1 MKVPYRLIPEIER
14 RLSAWNEWATRQS
27 QAKAAPRPCVTISR
41 EFGCQAYPLAE
52 ALHARLNAG
61 AKTGAEWTVL
71 DRLLLEKIAQKSGY
85 AKAELEYITQV
96 DPTFQSMLTT
106 FMGREHA
113 DPFEVF
119 FYIKKTV
126 RYFAKAG
133 NSIIVGRGGVCLTQD
148 LPQVLH
154 VRLTAPMAFKL
165 KTIMAYMGNTKE
177 EAREHIEAR
186 QAERDEFT
194 RHFTKMDLSD
204 PHLYHLLINNE
215 KFTVTEMTDIITER
229 LGGLVANRP
238 ADT

>member
-1 MKVPYRLIPEIER
+1 MKAPYRLIPEIEK
-14 RLSAWNEWATRQS
+14 RLRAWNQWAARQVHE
-27 QAKAAPRPCVTISR
+27 KETPRPCVTISR

-52 ALHARLNAG
+52 ALHARLNAR
-61 AKTGAEWTVL
+61 ARNGAEWTVL

-85 AKAELEYITQV
+85 AKAELEYITHV
-96 DPTFQSMLTT
+96 DPTFQSMITT

-119 FYIKKTV
+119 FYTKKTV

-148 LPQVLH
+148 LPHVLH

-165 KTIMAYMGNTKE
+165 KTIMAYMGNSE
-177 EAREHIEAR
+177 DEARAHIEAR

-215 KFTVTEMTDIITER
+215 KFTIPEMTDIVTGR
-229 LGGLVANRP
+229 LDGMIAN
-238 ADT
+238 

>member
-1 MKVPYRLIPEIER
+1 MKAPYRLIPEIEK
-14 RLSAWNEWATRQS
+14 RLNAWNEWAVRQ
-27 QAKAAPRPCVTISR
+27 AREKETPKPCVTISR

-52 ALHARLNAG
+52 ALHARLNAE
-61 AKTGAEWTVL
+61 AASKAEWTVL

-85 AKAELEYITQV
+85 AKAELEYITHV
-96 DPTFQSMLTT
+96 DPTFQSMITT

-148 LPQVLH
+148 LPHVLH

-165 KTIMAYMGNTKE
+165 KIIMAYMGNSEE

-186 QAERDEFT
+186 QSERDEFT
-194 RHFTKMDLSD
+194 RHFTKMDLAD

-215 KFTVTEMTDIITER
+215 KFTIPEITDIVTER
-229 LGGLVANRP
+229 LKGLLAN
-238 ADT
+238 

>member
-1 MKVPYRLIPEIER
+1 MKVPYLIIPEIEK
-14 RLSAWNEWATRQS
+14 RLRAWNEWAVRQAH
-27 QAKAAPRPCVTISR
+27 AKEKPKPCVTISR

-52 ALHARLNAG
+52 ALHARLNETS
-61 AKTGAEWTVL
+61 KNGAEWTVL
-71 DRLLLEKIAQKSGY
+71 DRLLLEKIAKKSGY

-96 DPTFQSMLTT
+96 DPTFQSMITT

-148 LPQVLH
+148 MSHVLH
-154 VRLTAPMAFKL
+154 VRLTAPLAFKL
-165 KTIMAYMGNTKE
+165 KIIMAYMGNTEK
-177 EAREHIEAR
+177 EARKHIETR

-204 PHLYHLLINNE
+204 PHLYHLLINND
-215 KFTVTEMTDIITER
+215 KFSVAEIADIIIER
-229 LGGLVANRP
+229 LDRFQVG
-238 ADT
+238 

>member
-1 MKVPYRLIPEIER
+1 MKAPYRLIPEIEK
-14 RLSAWNEWATRQS
+14 RLRAWNEWALRQ
-27 QAKAAPRPCVTISR
+27 AREKEILKPCITISR

-52 ALHARLNAG
+52 ALHARLNAE
-61 AKTGAEWTVL
+61 ATNGAEWTVL

-85 AKAELEYITQV
+85 AKTELEYITHV

-148 LPQVLH
+148 LPHVLH

-165 KTIMAYMGNTKE
+165 KTIRAYMGNSE
-177 EAREHIEAR
+177 AEAREHIEAR
-186 QAERDEFT
+186 QAERNEFT

-215 KFTVTEMTDIITER
+215 KFTIPEMTDIVTER
-229 LGGLVANRP
+229 LKGLMAN
-238 ADT
+238 